1 MADKTLEVRAL
12 QVKQDGKTPLYSFF
26 IRAKHLLDIADISRI
41 KRNDN
46 GTLLGYQRGQVET
59 HVKEIVEYL
68 NSDNV
73 LFPNAIIL
81 AMSSD
86 VKFKQSRGPQTGD
99 SACAPGTLELPIK
112 AKGQRV
118 SWIVDGQQR
127 TIALTQSKSNDI
139 MVPVTGFVSDDFEV
153 HRAQFLLVNKAKP
166 LPKGLINELL
176 PEVNTMLPASLA
188 RNKIP
193 SALCDVLHKDPESPF
208 KGMIV
213 RQTTDRK
220 KEKTAVIADNSL
232 IQIIRN
238 SLNNVHGCLYQY
250 RNVASGE
257 VDIEAIRAV
266 LNHYWEGVRQTFPDA
281 WGLPP
286 TRSRLMHG
294 AGIKSMGVLM
304 DRVMS
309 NILPNDTRAVEKV
322 VRNLKPLK
330 PYCAWT
336 DGTWEKINGVPW
348 NQLQNT
354 ARDVNLLS
362 NMLIRVYT
370 GVE

>member
-1 MADKTLEVRAL
+1 MPDRVMAVRAL

-26 IRAKHLLDIADISRI
+26 VRAKNLLDIADISRV

-46 GTLLGYQRGQVET
+46 GVLLGYQRGQVES

-68 NSDNV
+68 NSEDV

-81 AMSSD
+81 AMSSE
-86 VKFKQSRGPQTGD
+86 VKFKQSRGPQVGD
-99 SACAPGTLELPIK
+99 AGCAPGTLELPIK

-118 SWIVDGQQR
+118 AWIVDGQQR
-127 TIALTQSKSNDI
+127 TMALTQCKSNDI
-139 MVPVTGFVSDDFEV
+139 MVPVTGFVSDDFEM

-176 PEVNTMLPASLA
+176 PEVNTRLPTSLA

-193 SALCDVLHKDPESPF
+193 SALCDLLHKDPESPF

-257 VDIEAIRAV
+257 VDVEAIQAV
-266 LNHYWEGVRQTFPDA
+266 LNHYWKGVKETFPEA

-294 AGIKSMGVLM
+294 VGIKSMGVLM

-309 NILPNDTRAVEKV
+309 NILPDDPQAVGKV
-322 VRNLKPLK
+322 VQNLKRLRPV
-330 PYCAWT
+330 CAWT
-336 DGTWEKINGVPW
+336 EGTWDKINGVPW